1 MKRLLRYVAGIGL
14 GAAAAVVI
22 AKRLG
27 PPAFG
32 DKPRRRPAPGEPSE
46 GSTPS
51 RLGKLG
57 GMWRR
62 AIDEGRRV
70 MKQTEEEL
78 AKQVASTS
86 DGSP

>member
-1 MKRLLRYVAGIGL
+1 MKLLLRYVAGIGL
-14 GAAAAVVI
+14 GAAAGMVI

-32 DKPRRRPAPGEPSE
+32 DKPRRRPAPGASL
-46 GSTPS
+46 GSMPG
-51 RLGKLG
+51 RLGE
-57 GMWRR
+57 MWKR
-62 AIDEGRRV
+62 AVDEGRRV

-86 DGSP
+86 DGLP

>member
-14 GAAAAVVI
+14 GAAAGMVI

-32 DKPRRRPAPGEPSE
+32 DKPRRRPAPGAPP
-46 GSTPS
+46 GSAPVRAG
-51 RLGKLG
+51 RLGE
-57 GMWRR
+57 MWRR
-62 AIDEGRRV
+62 AVDEGRRV

-86 DGSP
+86 DELP